1 MIPEHEQAYRQ
12 ALGQALQAGW
22 NILQAG
28 GRALDAVEAAARNLE
43 DCPLFN
49 AGRGAVLTADGGHE
63 LDAAIMSGRDRAAGA
78 VAGVKTIR
86 HPVSLARRVMER
98 SAFVFLAGD
107 GAEAFAADQGVERVD
122 PGWFRTPE
130 RVRQLEEARADG
142 RTVMD
147 HDNGA
152 DRKFGTIGAVALD
165 AHGDLAAATSTG
177 GLTNKRYGRVGDSPV
192 IGAGT
197 YAENA
202 TCAVS
207 CTGYG
212 EEFIRAVAA
221 HEVAARIRYA
231 GESLDRAAE
240 ALVHQLLSGLDGKGG
255 LVAVDRSGR
264 VALPFNTEGMYR
276 AWKTTASG
284 ESGVAIFNDE

>member
-1 MIPEHEQAYRQ
+1 MSPEREHAYRK
-12 ALGQALQAGW
+12 ALQEALQAGW
-22 NILQAG
+22 NILQAEG
-28 GRALDAVEAAARNLE
+28 CALDAVEAVARHLE

-63 LDAAIMSGRDRAAGA
+63 LDAAIMNGRDRAAGA
-78 VAGVKTIR
+78 VAGVRTVR
-86 HPVSLARRVMER
+86 NPVSLARRVMER
-98 SAFVFLAGD
+98 SSFVLLAGN
-107 GAEAFAADQGVERVD
+107 GAEAFAADQGVERVA
-122 PGWFRTPE
+122 PEWFRTPE
-130 RVRQLEEARADG
+130 RVQQLEEAREG
-142 RTVMD
+142 GQTVMD
-147 HDNGA
+147 HDGGA
-152 DRKFGTIGAVALD
+152 DRKYGTIGAVALD
-165 AHGDLAAATSTG
+165 ARGDLAAATSTG
-177 GLTNKRYGRVGDSPV
+177 GLTNKRYGRVGDSPI

-197 YAENA
+197 YADNA

-221 HEVAARIRYA
+221 HEVAARMRYA

-240 ALVHQLLSGLDGKGG
+240 ALVHQLLSRLDGKGG

-276 AWKTTASG
+276 AWKSTASG
-284 ESGVAIFNDE
+284 ESGVAIFDDE